1 MSSYKIIEN
10 LDKVDE
16 NMCIKVD
23 IENQRIYKKLQE
35 KAKKV
40 KQSVGDNSYLS
51 LSVNIDKPPRP
62 SNQERF
68 ILWKKRNVKIS
79 VIPQTQAV
87 IFLEKMGY
95 SLDTDYEAYQA
106 IELADEIKQKEGI
119 VENEEDRT
127 QNFDILYTDEDKNIF
142 RNKISQYNCYQE
154 HD

>member
-1 MSSYKIIEN
+1 MCDDNVRVKRKGAKIWKSIRNRVNTRNYELSSYKIIEN

-62 SNQERF
+62 CNQERF

-119 VENEEDRT
+119 VETEED
-127 QNFDILYTDEDKNIF
+127 K
-142 RNKISQYNCYQE
+142 
-154 HD
+154 